1 MGTDVIIF
9 IGMVFF
15 AVFLLVT
22 SLVVPTFGTAASN
35 ARLIRKRAKD
45 SSFALQ
51 EGDLSILKNIRKK
64 NLSDLEKYF
73 NRFKIIEL
81 VDNFIQQTG
90 VEITAY
96 KLVMMNI
103 VASVFL
109 AIILFSY
116 TEFALL
122 SFLALLLPP
131 FLSWV
136 YIRQQFNK
144 RLALFEEQLPDALNI
159 IARALRAGHPFNAS
173 LKLVAEEMPDPIGGE
188 LKVVSS
194 DIAFGIDTRV
204 ALLELVKRIPSVSLN
219 AMVTAVS
226 IQRETGGNLAEI
238 LDKVANVIRS
248 RFKFSRKVKTLSA
261 EGRMSAWVLSL
272 VPFILAL
279 VLVIV
284 EPTYLPFLTKEPLGR
299 KLILAGFILL
309 VLGMLWMRK
318 IIKIQV

>member
-1 MGTDVIIF
+1 MSTDAMVF

-15 AVFLLVT
+15 AVFFLIT
-22 SLVVPTFGTAASN
+22 SLVVPTFGTRASH

-45 SSFALQ
+45 TSFALQ
-51 EGDLSILKNIRKK
+51 DGDLSILKKVRNKNI
-64 NLSDLEKYF
+64 SDLEKYF
-73 NRFKIIEL
+73 NRFKIIGL

-90 VEITAY
+90 IEITAY

-103 VASVFL
+103 AASVFL

-116 TEFALL
+116 TESVSL
-122 SFLALLLPP
+122 SFLVLLLPP
-131 FLSWV
+131 FFSWM
-136 YIRQQFNK
+136 YIRQKFNK
-144 RLALFEEQLPDALNI
+144 RLALFEEQLPDTLNI
-159 IARALRAGHPFNAS
+159 IARALRAGHPFNSS
-173 LKLVAEEMPDPIGGE
+173 LKLVSEEMPDPIGGE

-194 DIAFGIDTRV
+194 DIAFGIDGRV
-204 ALLELVKRIPSVSLN
+204 ALLELVNRVPSVSLN
-219 AMVTAVS
+219 AMVTAVF

-272 VPFILAL
+272 VPFILAV

-284 EPTYLPFLTKEPLGR
+284 EPTYLPFLTKEPIGR
-299 KLILAGFILL
+299 KLILGAFVLL
-309 VLGMLWMRK
+309 VLGMVWMKK